1 MKTEIKNITG
11 CSRIIK
17 VEVESLEL
25 NSEFDHVY
33 ADIRKVSRVPGF
45 RPGKAPRDLLETHY
59 GKRARE
65 EVIKRAI
72 PEYYLKA
79 VKEQGLIP
87 VAAPEIENVQLKDHA
102 LCFSAKVDIKPQ
114 VKIKSY
120 KNLKLI
126 KKKTK
131 IEQSQVDEVLETLR
145 QSKAKKVVQSQEKEK
160 AGLLLE
166 LNDQFAKDLGF
177 KTLQELKDAINK
189 DLQLNSEI
197 EVRADLE
204 KQLIEQLLKRASLDA
219 PDSLVN
225 RQTQE
230 LVNQLKMNRVIQ
242 GEKKDELES
251 KQKEL
256 DVEARKEAVSRVKSS
271 FILEEIAEQE
281 NIQVEQKDLDR
292 RIAEI
297 AQRSGKS
304 EDEIRQYLDRQNL
317 IPGLKAELRE
327 RKVIEF
333 LLSEAKVE
341 EGR

>member
-25 NSEFDHVY
+25 NSEFDQVY
-33 ADIRKVSRVPGF
+33 ADIGKVARVPGF
-45 RPGKAPRDLLETHY
+45 RPGKVPRDLLEIHY
-59 GKRARE
+59 GKKAEE

-79 VKEQGLIP
+79 VREKELIP
-87 VAAPEIENVQLKDHA
+87 VAAPEIENVQLKNHT
-102 LCFSAKVDIKPQ
+102 LYFSAKVDVKPQIKIKP
-114 VKIKSY
+114 Y

-131 IEQSQVDEVLETLR
+131 IEQSQIDEVLERLR
-145 QSKAKKVVQSQEKEK
+145 QSKAKDAAPPQEKEK
-160 AGLLLE
+160 AGVLPE
-166 LNDQFAKDLGF
+166 LDDQFAKDLGF

-189 DLQLNSEI
+189 DLQLNSEMQA
-197 EVRADLE
+197 RADLE

-225 RQTQE
+225 RQMQE

-256 DVEARKEAVSRVKSS
+256 EVEARKEAVRRVKSS

-333 LLSEAKVE
+333 LLNEAQTYEAK
-341 EGR
+341 